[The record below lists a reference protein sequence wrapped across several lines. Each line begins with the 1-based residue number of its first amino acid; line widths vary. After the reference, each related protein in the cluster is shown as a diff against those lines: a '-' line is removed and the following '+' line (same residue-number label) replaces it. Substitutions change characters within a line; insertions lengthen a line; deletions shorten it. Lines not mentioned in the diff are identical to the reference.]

1 MENLGKMPKKVLD
14 NAGSH
19 DILALNKS
27 IHQSNE
33 KTFGGMNHETFHC
46 IHPFGSPDV
55 ERPCACLCGGRA
67 GRQGIRNH

>member
-1 MENLGKMPKKVLD
+1 MENLGKKPRKVLD

-33 KTFGGMNHETFHC
+33 NTFGGMNHETFHC

-55 ERPCACLCGGRA
+55 
-67 GRQGIRNH
+67 